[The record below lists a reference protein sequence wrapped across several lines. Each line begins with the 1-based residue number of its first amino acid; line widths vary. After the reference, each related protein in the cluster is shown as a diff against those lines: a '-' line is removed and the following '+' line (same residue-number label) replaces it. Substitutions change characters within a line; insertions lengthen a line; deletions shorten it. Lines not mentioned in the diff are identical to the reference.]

1 MTEAVE
7 RYEVRLVSE
16 ADWIGAGDICALC
29 RVDLAVIAELAE
41 LGLVA
46 PRGTAPAE
54 WQLPAA
60 ALPRLAL
67 AGRLMHDLGV
77 NVSGAALAIELL
89 EAQQT
94 LERQLRRLKHLRAP

>member
-1 MTEAVE
+1 VSESVE

-16 ADWIGAGDICALC
+16 ADWIGAGEICALC
-29 RVDLAVIAELAE
+29 RLDLAAVAELAE

-46 PRGTAPAE
+46 PRGVTPAE
-54 WQLPAA
+54 WLLPAT

-67 AGRLMHDLGV
+67 AGRLMRDLGV
-77 NVSGAALAIELL
+77 NVSGAALAVELL

-94 LERQLRRLKHLRAP
+94 LERQLKCLEQLLAP